1 VQREKGEGGGSH
13 TAVSLIQG
21 GHSERNSA
29 WWTTVHA
36 ICCRCMDP
44 PEACRCEPT
53 SDPAE
58 GCFALALDVPEVER
72 EGDECD

>member
-1 VQREKGEGGGSH
+1 MLPQLTVQQRAQRC
-13 TAVSLIQG
+13 TCNRYL
-21 GHSERNSA
+21 A

-36 ICCRCMDP
+36 VCCRCMDP
-44 PEACRCEPT
+44 PETCRCEPT

>member
-1 VQREKGEGGGSH
+1 
-13 TAVSLIQG
+13 
-21 GHSERNSA
+21 
-29 WWTTVHA
+29 
-36 ICCRCMDP
+36 MDP
-44 PEACRCEPT
+44 PETCRCEPT